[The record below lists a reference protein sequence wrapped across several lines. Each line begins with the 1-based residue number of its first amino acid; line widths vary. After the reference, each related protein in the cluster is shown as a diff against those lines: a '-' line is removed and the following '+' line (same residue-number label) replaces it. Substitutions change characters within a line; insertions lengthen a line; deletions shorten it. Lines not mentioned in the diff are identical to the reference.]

1 MGPLPALPG
10 DLKSLTYAGAEE
22 NLSLRELLK
31 VSYGEASDEVYIKS
45 MPYDVGLRV
54 SHRMDS

>member
-1 MGPLPALPG
+1 MPG